1 MHIIPSSR
9 TSLFKEII
17 VKDITFVSTDCLCI
31 MSPVEFVTM
40 TSINPKL
47 DENSNDKSLLLSSIQ
62 TRMGYWGWLDL
73 KLFPHCPDSGTFL
86 LAKPGNINVSANP
99 IHHNLFLTIID
110 CLK

>member
-62 TRMGYWGWLDL
+62 AWMGNFGIIDL
-73 KLFPHCPDSGTFL
+73 TFNHSPL
-86 LAKPGNINVSANP
+86 NVISFFAKHGNVNSKISP
-99 IHHNLFLTIID
+99 MLHNLFLTIID